1 MARSTGSTDWIFP
14 DVSPAQAAN
23 DPTSAIT
30 SANPTIFF
38 MSTSPPRRV
47 APAAYATLGPTGG
60 SSKSR
65 EIDDR
70 DAPCPRGE
78 RRRCGGMVAWWGD
91 LPHGPTAGRRPPF
104 VIHRTRDAVGRARQA
119 GALVPAHPRGR
130 VVLVHVAPDQ
140 AVARVVRGGPAR
152 PRGHLRPRGRRD
164 DRRSEEHTSELQSPC
179 NLVCR
184 LLLEKKN

>member
-130 VVLVHVAPDQ
+130 LV
-140 AVARVVRGGPAR
+140 
-152 PRGHLRPRGRRD
+152 
-164 DRRSEEHTSELQSPC
+164 RSEEHTSELQSRQY
-179 NLVCR
+179 LVCR
-184 LLLEKKN
+184 LLL